1 MEFIKFDNGFLYDG
15 GQIKPMWAFRKFGI
29 KGSSIVTW
37 IGPMDIKSDQVID
50 YEDLGSE
57 IKANEMLHFVVEHF
71 DTQPADI
78 RLCYHRQR
86 ILIMITKD
94 LLLEMG
100 METQRKGDDLYF
112 AGEKLSVSIATC
124 SSSSMKIHLGMNLI
138 TEGTPDNFPTAGLLE
153 ISSDLNHEKV
163 QKLADKICMRYDK
176 EISSIEED
184 ITKTRVF

>member
-1 MEFIKFDNGFLYDG
+1 MEHIKLDNGFLYDG

-50 YEDLGSE
+50 YEDLGME
-57 IKANEMLHFVVEHF
+57 IKADEMLHFIVEHF

-86 ILIMITKD
+86 ILVMITKD

-100 METQRKGDDLYF
+100 METQRKGDDLFF
-112 AGEKLSVSIATC
+112 AGDKLSVSIATC
-124 SSSSMKIHLGMNLI
+124 SASSMKIHLGMNLT
-138 TEGTPDNFPTAGLLE
+138 TEGTPDNFPTTGLLE
-153 ISSDLNHEKV
+153 ISSDLNHEMV
-163 QKLADKICMRYDK
+163 QKLADTICMRYK
-176 EISSIEED
+176 EDISSVEED
-184 ITKTRVF
+184 IAKTRVF